1 MVTLTWVEGR
11 VPRRLTSEQQVLA
24 AVEAGA
30 VRIETTDVVLNCPIV
45 HRGAKGGL
53 PGVTLHGSADLAP

>member
-1 MVTLTWVEGR
+1 MVTVTRVEGR

-30 VRIETTDVVLNCPIV
+30 LRIETADVVLNCPIV
-45 HRGAKGGL
+45 HRGAKDGL
-53 PGVTLHGSADLAP
+53 PGATRHASADLAP